1 MSIQFFEHSEGRA
14 SVRLPFVEDYAENNP
29 DDDNLYLVET
39 IKRTRKRTGYM
50 VNTAKFSIFLF
61 EDSKI
66 CQHIVEAL
74 AAWTKTGNGFE
85 LYAKAIQSDPYYQ
98 IGADFEKP
106 CTWLFSQGK
115 YSASQPITHGL
126 VVPLTDSNPFLPT
139 PSGRTK
145 SRHKGNPPTE

>member
-85 LYAKAIQSDPYYQ
+85 LYAIPKDKQL
-98 IGADFEKP
+98 FEKNNKSKIP
-106 CTWLFSQGK
+106 DI
-115 YSASQPITHGL
+115 SAYL
-126 VVPLTDSNPFLPT
+126 LYEFLCHYR
-139 PSGRTK
+139 SRGRT
-145 SRHKGNPPTE
+145 SLST